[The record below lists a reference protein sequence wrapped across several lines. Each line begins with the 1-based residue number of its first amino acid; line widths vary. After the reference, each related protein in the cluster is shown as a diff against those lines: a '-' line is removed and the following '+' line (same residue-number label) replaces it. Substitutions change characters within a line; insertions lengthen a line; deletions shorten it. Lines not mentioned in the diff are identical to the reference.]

1 MGGLPVLALSEFN
14 APALHCG
21 GTTQRKSSDRN
32 GNGTL
37 AMNLYDTAEHL
48 AQILMQR
55 DLRIVLAES
64 CTAGLAAAA
73 LARTPGI
80 SNHLCGSAVVYRP
93 ATKEC
98 WLGVSPDD
106 LAQYSAESEPVT
118 RQLALGVLE
127 RTEEAN
133 FAAAI
138 TGHLGPDAPAAVDG
152 VVFCVVACRN
162 AEGIDIL
169 LADCCTLS
177 AVERVERQS
186 EAAAWLLDAL
196 CRQIQS

>member
-1 MGGLPVLALSEFN
+1 
-14 APALHCG
+14 
-21 GTTQRKSSDRN
+21 
-32 GNGTL
+32 
-37 AMNLYDTAEHL
+37 MNLYDTAEHL
-48 AQILMQR
+48 AQILMQN

-93 ATKEC
+93 ATKES
-98 WLGVSPDD
+98 WLGVSTDD
-106 LAQYSAESEPVT
+106 LVQYSAESEPVT

-127 RTEEAN
+127 RTEEAD

-138 TGHLGPDAPAAVDG
+138 TGHLGPGAPAAVDG
-152 VVFCVVACRN
+152 VVFCAVVRRSD
-162 AEGIDIL
+162 EGIDIL
-169 LADCCTLS
+169 LTDCCSLS
-177 AVERVERQS
+177 ATDRIERQN
-186 EAAAWLLDAL
+186 EAAVWLLSSL